1 MNNSKCCSSCDPTGE
16 NCRYKKTQRSDAEK
30 TALIKRINRISG
42 QLGGIRTMID
52 ENRYC
57 GDILIQIS
65 AAESALKALGTEIM
79 KSHLK
84 TCVGDQIKDGNA
96 EAMDEVIELMK
107 RLS

>member
-1 MNNSKCCSSCDPTGE
+1 MNKKKCCTCDTSGE
-16 NCRYKKTQRSDAEK
+16 NCRFKKSDRTDEEK

-42 QLGGIRTMID
+42 QIGGIKTMID

-65 AAESALKALGTEIM
+65 AAESALHSLGTELM

-84 TCVGDQIKDGNA
+84 TCVTDQVREGND
-96 EAMDEVIELMK
+96 EIMDEVMELFK

>member
-1 MNNSKCCSSCDPTGE
+1 MNNNKCCSCETSAE
-16 NCRYKKTQRSDAEK
+16 NCRFRKAERTNEEK

-42 QLGGIRTMID
+42 QLGGIKTMVE

-65 AAESALKALGTEIM
+65 AAESALHSLGTEIM

-84 TCVGDQIKDGNA
+84 TCVTDQIREGND
-96 EAMDEVIELMK
+96 EAMDEVMELFDK
-107 RLS
+107 LG